1 MQAPEHSMLEHLSM
15 VYPTSMDCLSTANL
29 PNSIPFSFFSWLMIV
44 VRILAEV
51 RLESLLG
58 RSHAKLYNTMTL
70 PSEKLVTR
78 TARASFWPVVR
89 GLRRRLRSSSSV
101 LAKEVKTSDWA
112 SRSFASH
119 S

>member
-1 MQAPEHSMLEHLSM
+1 MVEHLSM

-29 PNSIPFSFFSWLMIV
+29 PNSIPFSFFSWLVIV
-44 VRILAEV
+44 FRILPEV
-51 RLESLLG
+51 RLESLSG
-58 RSHAKLYNTMTL
+58 RSHPKLYSTMTL
-70 PSEKLVTR
+70 PSAKLVTR
-78 TARASFWPVVR
+78 TARVSFVPVR
-89 GLRRRLRSSSSV
+89 GLRRTLRSSSSV

>member
-1 MQAPEHSMLEHLSM
+1 MPEHSMVEHLSM

-29 PNSIPFSFFSWLMIV
+29 PNSIPFSFFSWLVIV
-44 VRILAEV
+44 FRILAEV

-70 PSEKLVTR
+70 PSEKLFTR
-78 TARASFWPVVR
+78 TARASFWPLVR